1 MRTSRDD
8 LGNWLKGASEVP
20 WSKDL
25 EERIVR
31 QAEAMLEDN
40 PGATTMSSGSAQ
52 RRRTKRRRRD
62 LRSWLAVLGGV
73 AAAVLVA
80 VAVWN
85 TGTQQQ
91 LPTDPLIN
99 TTTSGALPVHQEQT
113 AMAQNTIGLRSAP
126 IEVRGLGLAS
136 STPGGPLD
144 EVVATLVNT
153 GNKPI
158 SKPDVFGVL
167 SFHNSSVSTSAVLQ
181 SVDWI
186 TFVGAPNQTLMP
198 GQSAVWTFQP
208 TTAPTDGHNNLTD
221 TPSLQFYW
229 AGTASGNAV
238 TATWHIS
245 PVQIA
250 IQGVDIRSTWT
261 TGEAFGVRT
270 TIRNTSH
277 SPLHWSKMLAII
289 WFDNSS
295 QFGFT
300 EPGVSRYFSTIP
312 SLTGS
317 SNTLNPGAT
326 VPLTFRLVGPVDP
339 TLTSQQPHVL
349 LIQEGTN

>member
-1 MRTSRDD
+1 MKSSRDD

-31 QAEAMLEDN
+31 QAEAMLEDS

-52 RRRTKRRRRD
+52 GRHTKRRREV
-62 LRSWLAVLGGV
+62 RSWLAVLGGT

-85 TGTQQQ
+85 TGAQQQ
-91 LPTDPLIN
+91 QRPTGPRMN
-99 TTTSGALPVHQEQT
+99 GPTSGALPVHQGQT
-113 AMAQNTIGLRSAP
+113 KMAPNTIGLRSAP

-153 GNKPI
+153 GNTPI

-167 SFHNSSVSTSAVLQ
+167 SFHNRSVSTTAVLQ

-186 TFVGAPNQTLMP
+186 TFVDAPNQTLMP

-277 SPLHWSKMLAII
+277 SPLHWSKMLAIV
-289 WFDNSS
+289 WFYNSS
-295 QFGFT
+295 RFGFAK
-300 EPGVSRYFSTIP
+300 PGVSRYFSTIP
-312 SLTGS
+312 GSTGS
-317 SNTLNPGAT
+317 SDTLSPGAT
-326 VPLTFRLVGPVDP
+326 VPLTFHLVGPVDP
-339 TLTSQQPHVL
+339 NLTSQQPHVL